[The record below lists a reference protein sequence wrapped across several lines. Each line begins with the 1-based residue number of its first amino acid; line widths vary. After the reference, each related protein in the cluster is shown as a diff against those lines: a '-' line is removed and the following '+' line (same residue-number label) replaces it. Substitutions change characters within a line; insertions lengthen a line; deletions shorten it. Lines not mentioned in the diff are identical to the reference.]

1 MTLTLGIIASKKN
14 NNRNALSYIIAEKT
28 HPKFTSHQHLFFP
41 FSTIQ
46 KRKKEQTLTSYQFTQ
61 SKVKQK
67 KKNKQTLPSY
77 QFILSKVKHKK
88 NKHFLHT
95 NSWGKVKHKRN
106 KHFLHTNSH
115 EVKKKKKNT
124 VNQIKVK
131 QKRIVHQNKTNSRM
145 KGGDPLAIHYETKF
159 QNHFLF
165 RETTQTKT
173 KSRFTL
179 LSSFIQHCL
188 IPTNPKSISTK

>member
-1 MTLTLGIIASKKN
+1 MREYGDPAGSIVPVPELARISKIVQIL
-14 NNRNALSYIIAEKT
+14 AQELD
-28 HPKFTSHQHLFFP
+28 H
-41 FSTIQ
+41 
-46 KRKKEQTLTSYQFTQ
+46 RK
-61 SKVKQK
+61 
-67 KKNKQTLPSY
+67 
-77 QFILSKVKHKK
+77 
-88 NKHFLHT
+88 
-95 NSWGKVKHKRN
+95 
-106 KHFLHTNSH
+106 
-115 EVKKKKKNT
+115 
-124 VNQIKVK
+124 QIKVK

-188 IPTNPKSISTK
+188 IPTNPKSKINVEKRTNQKNEKDGVG